1 MTARDRFVMTYHAVI
16 ELNGIKALIASDGDD
31 WKPPVVH
38 APGVSDPTASRA
50 IRNVDYWGV
59 KLEEL
64 RKRESELEDF
74 IGVTLAIIEAV
85 RAGLGHDYADLL
97 DQRYIDGFAWR
108 DVTLRGEVVPRS
120 TGKRKIA
127 IAFDWIDSVG
137 VSHLLRGEYEV

>member
-1 MTARDRFVMTYHAVI
+1 MTARDRFTATYRAVI
-16 ELNGIKALIASDGDD
+16 ELNNIKALIASDGDD
-31 WKPPVVH
+31 WKPPGVH

-85 RAGLGHDYADLL
+85 RTGLGHDYADLL